1 MLSVFFFRDRKI
13 QGECCSEMYCNN
25 EMLPEPTPE
34 PTPEPE
40 VGTSAASSGYFNKNY
55 FALLYLIIYMMF

>member
-1 MLSVFFFRDRKI
+1 
-13 QGECCSEMYCNN
+13 MYCNN

-34 PTPEPE
+34 LTPEPE

>member
-25 EMLPEPTPE
+25 EMLPE